1 MHSAFPAEQ
10 FDREL
15 ALAECEWLDRLPQA
29 VGAHPSQQVG
39 RALTVA
45 IDPGQVSLSWRP
57 VTVPGCAGGRA
68 SRLRVSFRFRGLDDL
83 ERYRFMKRFDLCMQ
97 TREWTR

>member
-15 ALAECEWLDRLPQA
+15 ALAESAWLDRLPQA

-45 IDPGQVSLSWRP
+45 IEPGQVRLSWRP
-57 VTVPGCAGGRA
+57 VTVHDGAGGQA
-68 SRLRVSFRFRGLDDL
+68 PRLRVSFRFRGLDDL
-83 ERYRFMKRFDLCMQ
+83 ERYRFMKRFDLCMR
-97 TREWTR
+97 TGERLT

>member
-15 ALAECEWLDRLPQA
+15 ALAEREWLDRLPQA

-45 IDPGQVSLSWRP
+45 IVPGQVRLSWRP
-57 VTVPGCAGGRA
+57 ITVQGGAGGRA
-68 SRLRVSFRFRGLDDL
+68 PRLRVSFRFQGLDDL

-97 TREWTR
+97 PGERIR